1 MIDALMMAG
10 GRGER
15 MRATHG
21 PTPKPLV
28 RVMGLELIERNLA
41 MLVRAGYRS
50 IAVSVS
56 TGIPELGAWVCGR
69 GEAVA
74 RAAGARVSVLEETH
88 GLGTIGAASRLVGSD
103 AVVVVNADNLITLDL
118 GALTHHHRAVGAS
131 FTVATHVQPFRIPFG
146 EVVTAG
152 GVLTAYREKPEI
164 PVRVSSGTYVLSAE
178 AIAALEPDV
187 RCDVPT
193 LVERLLARGLTVG
206 AFAHESP
213 WIDVNDA
220 AAVARAESLVAE
232 HPGRFERHAGEPAV
246 VVVGAVLR
254 DGDAVLVERRSASS
268 RAYAGLWDTPGG
280 KLEAAESPEG
290 AIARELDEELG
301 LRAPVRAVAT
311 FDDLDPS
318 SGRVFRHHVF
328 EARVKRGEV
337 RAREG
342 QALAWINVAELEA
355 RDDVAA
361 PTRRALAWC
370 RELGDRP

>member
-41 MLVRAGYRS
+41 MLVRSGYRS

-56 TGIPELGAWVCGR
+56 TSIPELGAWVRGR
-69 GEAVA
+69 GEAIVC
-74 RAAGARVSVLEETH
+74 AAGARVTVLEETH
-88 GLGTIGAASRLVGSD
+88 GLGTIGVASRLSGSD
-103 AVVVVNADNLITLDL
+103 TVAVVNADNLITLDL
-118 GALTHHHRAVGAS
+118 GALTAHHRAVGAA

-164 PVRVSSGTYVLSAE
+164 PVRVSSGTYVLSASS
-178 AIAALEPDV
+178 IAALDPEA

-193 LVERLLARGLTVG
+193 LVDRLLARGLTVG

-213 WIDVNDA
+213 WIDVNDS
-220 AAVARAESLVAE
+220 AAVARAEALVAE
-232 HPGRFERHAGEPAV
+232 HPERFERHAGEPDV
-246 VVVGAVLR
+246 VVVGALIR
-254 DGDAVLVERRSASS
+254 DDEVVLVERRPANS

-280 KLEAAESPEG
+280 KLEAGESPG
-290 AIARELDEELG
+290 DAIARELDEELG

-328 EARVKRGEV
+328 EARAKRGEV

-342 QALAWINVAELEA
+342 QSLAWFDAAALEA
-355 RDDVAA
+355 MDDVAA
-361 PTRRALAWC
+361 PARRALAWC
-370 RELGDRP
+370 RKAKG